1 MVARPNR
8 EWLSV
13 DDYLTLDR
21 SSREARYEYVDGVA
35 YLLAG
40 GTPQHSMISLNFASE
55 LNRQLRQCKD
65 RCRAYQ
71 SDARVQLSATRYVYP
86 DITVTCDDR
95 DLTAGDN
102 LRFPRVLIEVLSSGT
117 ENYDRSEKSDMY
129 RACASVQEIILV
141 RTARHVVET
150 YRRTS
155 DNQWLLQ
162 IYGPDDLVELTS
174 LNLQIAVATIYEDV
188 VLPGDAAE

>member
-55 LNRQLRQCKD
+55 LNRQLRQRKD

-102 LRFPRVLIEVLSSGT
+102 LRFPRVLIEVLSPGT

-141 RTARHVVET
+141 RTARRVVET